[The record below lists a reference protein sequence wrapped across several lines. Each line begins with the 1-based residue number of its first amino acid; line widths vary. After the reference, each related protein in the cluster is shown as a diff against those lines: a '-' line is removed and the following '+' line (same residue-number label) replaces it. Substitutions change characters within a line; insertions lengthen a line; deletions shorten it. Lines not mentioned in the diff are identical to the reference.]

1 MKKQVAIAIDGSVNC
16 TQAVQYAVAMYKS
29 LPELSYVLVHVQAGL
44 SRYLTEEA
52 EKNLKAKQALNKL
65 MKANRETSK
74 QVIDK
79 VRQQMIRQGID
90 PDRIETC
97 SRIQTTG
104 IAEDLVDECEGKA
117 YDAVVL
123 GRRGIGQ
130 LQELVMG
137 SVTSSLVELTNV
149 VPLWI
154 VDGEVT
160 DNGVVLAADG
170 SQNSL
175 RALDHLAFMLSGLEG
190 AAIHIL
196 HVRPRFREVCEIECD
211 DETMAAAR
219 EILLD
224 GDRHCIDGFY
234 SQAVE
239 IVRKNGLDPDQ
250 MEIQTVNSQI
260 SIAGALIDT
269 ARKRR
274 FGTIVVGRRGLKK
287 GRSTGSIS
295 RKIIQKSNKMAVWL
309 VP

>member
-1 MKKQVAIAIDGSVNC
+1 MKKTIAIAIDGSVNC
-16 TQAVQYAVAMYKS
+16 THAVQYALAMYKS

-44 SRYLTEEA
+44 SQYLTEEA
-52 EKNLKAKQALNKL
+52 ERNLKAQRALNKL
-65 MKANRETSK
+65 IKANRETSN
-74 QVIDK
+74 QIIDK

-104 IAEDLVDECEGKA
+104 IAEDLMDECEGKS
-117 YDAVVL
+117 YDAIVL

-130 LQELVMG
+130 LQELVTG
-137 SVTSSLVELTNV
+137 SVTSSLIELANV
-149 VPLWI
+149 IPLWT

-175 RALDHLAFMLSGLEG
+175 RALDHLAFMLSGQAE

-196 HVRPRFREVCEIECD
+196 HVRPRFREVCEIKCD
-211 DETMAAAR
+211 DETIAAAR

-239 IVRKNGLDPDQ
+239 IVRSNGLDPDQ

-269 ARKRR
+269 ARKHR